1 MGEQR
6 GHGPTEQREWGEGW
20 PRTVCADEGHRT
32 ELDVLRN
39 RCEDCG
45 GSFTEL
51 VPLSEAEAALSR
63 VEGERDRAVARLD
76 TYLLMAGGK
85 ELLTAEAERDELAA
99 HLERVRERVWPYR
112 SENEYDPGSTP
123 GPPPDRYFEGVGDL
137 ADAVLSLLPDP
148 KGER

>member
-1 MGEQR
+1 MTQR
-6 GHGPTEQREWGEGW
+6 GHGPTEQREWGEPIW
-20 PRTVCADEGHRT
+20 VLVSSPRLH
-32 ELDVLRN
+32 
-39 RCEDCG
+39 
-45 GSFTEL
+45 GSSGFYWHLESYSGPDPTRAEAVEAVSL
-51 VPLSEAEAALSR
+51 AEAEAALSR
-63 VEGERDRAVARLD
+63 VEG
-76 TYLLMAGGK
+76 
-85 ELLTAEAERDELAA
+85 ERDELAA

>member
-1 MGEQR
+1 MTQT

-63 VEGERDRAVARLD
+63 VEGERD
-76 TYLLMAGGK
+76 
-85 ELLTAEAERDELAA
+85 ELAA

-148 KGER
+148 KGEA

>member
-1 MGEQR
+1 MSEQR

-51 VPLSEAEAALSR
+51 VPLSAAEAALSR
-63 VEGERDRAVARLD
+63 V
-76 TYLLMAGGK
+76 
-85 ELLTAEAERDELAA
+85 EAERDELAA
-99 HLERVRERVWPYR
+99 HLERVREWAEAMVDGG
-112 SENEYDPGSTP
+112 SHGNGEPGY
-123 GPPPDRYFEGVGDL
+123 GRAMVDL
-137 ADAVLSLLPDP
+137 GAECLSLLPDP